1 MKTTGYSIGGFEFAT
16 REEMQKAK
24 KELEG
29 IAFVKEQID
38 MQDPEKVLAVYRR
51 LIDEKVFSTV
61 AGYSYLYGLQQY
73 LLEVPYM
80 KQEEIPAIAVKGE
93 EKKEQE
99 NRQNHRSS
107 KQSKGRQDS
116 RRSKTEKH
124 TDYRQ
129 RFRVSLYINVIVITI
144 ILAMF
149 AITATSGN
157 INIINYENK
166 IIEKYVNWEEELKT
180 KEERLREREIELRQK
195 EEEEP

>member
-1 MKTTGYSIGGFEFAT
+1 MKTTGYSVGGFEFAT

-124 TDYRQ
+124 ADYRQ

-180 KEERLREREIELRQK
+180 KEESLREREIELRQK

>member
-1 MKTTGYSIGGFEFAT
+1 MKTTGYSVGGFEFAT

-180 KEERLREREIELRQK
+180 KEESLREREIELRQK

>member
-1 MKTTGYSIGGFEFAT
+1 MKTTGYSTGGFEFVT

-80 KQEEIPAIAVKGE
+80 KQEEIPAIPVKGE
-93 EKKEQE
+93 DKKEQE
-99 NRQNHRSS
+99 NRHNHRPS
-107 KQSKGRQDS
+107 KQSKRRQDS
-116 RRSKTEKH
+116 RRRTGEKH
-124 TDYRQ
+124 SDYRQ
-129 RFRVSLYINVIVITI
+129 RFRVSLYINVIVIAI

-166 IIEKYVNWEEELKT
+166 IIEKYVNWEEELKE
-180 KEERLREREIELRQK
+180 KEENLREREIELRKK

>member
-180 KEERLREREIELRQK
+180 KEESLREREIELRQK

>member
-80 KQEEIPAIAVKGE
+80 KQEEIPAIAVQGE

-180 KEERLREREIELRQK
+180 KEESLREREIELRQK